1 MSENPYNLAVRD
13 CFANPLHVGDVVG
26 GVTAYF
32 DDQGMRIRF
41 SAGIIDRLMVE
52 LRFRA
57 WGCPHVIA
65 AAELFC
71 RQFEGRDAQDLE
83 QFAVGSIMHDLAVP
97 TEKTGRILVL
107 EDTVRSLR
115 VAINDRLIIKQD

>member
-13 CFANPLHVGDVVG
+13 CFANPVHVGDVSG
-26 GVTAYF
+26 GATAYF
-32 DDQGMRIRF
+32 DDQGMRIRL
-41 SAGIIDRLMVE
+41 SAEIIDGSIVE

-71 RQFEGRDAQDLE
+71 RQFEGRSAQDLE
-83 QFAVGSIMHDLAVP
+83 QFASGPIMRDLAVP
-97 TEKTGRILVL
+97 AEKTGRILVL

-115 VAINDRLIIKQD
+115 AAINDRLATKQD

>member
-13 CFANPLHVGDVVG
+13 CFANPIHVGDVAG
-26 GVTAYF
+26 GATAYF
-32 DDQGMRIRF
+32 DDQGMRIRL
-41 SAGIIDRLMVE
+41 SAEIIDGSIVE

-57 WGCPHVIA
+57 WACPHVIA

-83 QFAVGSIMHDLAVP
+83 QFASGPIMRDLAVP
-97 TEKTGRILVL
+97 AEKTGRILVL

-115 VAINDRLIIKQD
+115 AAINDRLATKQD